1 MTSFTP
7 SVDTTIFPRINFYKN
22 FNSRAVRR
30 SVNGRIFGDFGD
42 LPIDDPSKYPAVN
55 GSLEFAELLP
65 FPIDLGPNVAT
76 TPTQVIDL
84 RNPEIDYLSNPD
96 PFVNRYDLNPLQ
108 PDIDNTQYYPVKSGA
123 DDVLDLLPFPIDLGP
138 SVSTSISDIT
148 DLRLGDT
155 RLDLN
160 PLEDLD
166 PPADGSV
173 AFINALPF
181 PIDLGDT
188 SSAIVNIFDVSLGSG
203 SKYDLNPFLVD
214 IDNSA
219 YYPVET
225 GGVEF
230 SNALP
235 FPVDLGPG
243 VTTGSTND
251 FELRLGDTDYDLN

>member
-7 SVDTTIFPRINFYKN
+7 SVSATIFPRINFYKN
-22 FNSRAVRR
+22 FSGRAIRR

-42 LPIDDPSKYPAVN
+42 LPIDDPSKYPAVD

-65 FPIDLGPNVAT
+65 FPIDLGPDVAAT
-76 TPTQVIDL
+76 VTRVIDL

-108 PDIDNTQYYPVKSGA
+108 PSIDNTQYYPAQSGA
-123 DDVLDLLPFPIDLGP
+123 DDVLGLLPFPIDLGP
-138 SVSTSISDIT
+138 DVATSTTGVT
-148 DLRLGDT
+148 DLRAGDT
-155 RLDLN
+155 KLDFN

-173 AFINALPF
+173 PFVNALPY

-188 SSAIVNIFDVSLGSG
+188 DSAIVNIFDATLGSG
-203 SKYDLNPFLVD
+203 SIFDFNPLIAT
-214 IDNSA
+214 IDEET
-219 YYPVET
+219 YYPAVS

-235 FPVDLGPG
+235 FPVELGPD
-243 VTTGSTND
+243 VTTGTTDD
-251 FELRLGDTDYDLN
+251 FDLRLGDTSYDLN